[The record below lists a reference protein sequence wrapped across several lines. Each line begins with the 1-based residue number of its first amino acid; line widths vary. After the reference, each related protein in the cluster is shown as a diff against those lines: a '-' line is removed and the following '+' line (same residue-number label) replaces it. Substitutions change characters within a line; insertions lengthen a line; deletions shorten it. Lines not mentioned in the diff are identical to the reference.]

1 MIHFKKTTF
10 SIRKRVCAFIL
21 CLCMLMGS
29 IPVFTPTAQAAESN
43 YYLDRLVSWD
53 IMRGDQF
60 GNLEPER
67 SITRAEFVTMLNRT
81 FGYTKTGAQPFRDVN
96 TRDWY
101 YDDISAAYTAGYFQG
116 TSKST
121 ASPNATLTREEAATM
136 LCRNLML
143 QPLSGEDLSF
153 TDSRLASSWSRGY
166 IKAAAEEGILRGD
179 PDGKFRPLDNITRG
193 EVAIMLVRVIGTPIQ
208 EPGTYSTSV
217 AGNLMVSSSGVTL
230 ENMTVTG
237 DLYITGG
244 VGLGYVT
251 LNNVTV
257 YGKIIASGA
266 GESNKGDCSI
276 ILKNSTAPE
285 MIVDSPSNQYVTIRS
300 VGDTDIGKV
309 YVRTPT
315 YLEGKSTGRHG
326 FQYIEVDG
334 EEGTRLDL
342 AGNIHEVVTIAPKS
356 EINVGSGTV
365 EKMTVDER
373 AVGST
378 VSIAQGAVVEELN
391 LDTGTTVTGKGDIG
405 TLNVNAPGCKV
416 EMLPDDIN
424 IRPGITAD
432 INGTTMDSTLADQM
446 SDYPRILSGYPR
458 MEDIAPTQ
466 AEVSFETN
474 KPGTIYWAVRLSGD
488 GPMAASDLIKPPT
501 YGANIVKN
509 GNLAVKDANEV
520 LSQKINGLKIDTSY
534 VLSAVLVDSRDDQS
548 VVKSVYFTTPD
559 NSKPAFASGYPKAT
573 TIEDTYVDFD
583 VATTKTCT
591 LYWAIYKKG
600 MPAPTANDFKD
611 GSLSGAIDS
620 GSRKMIR
627 SEEDSVRMGNI
638 IETAKNALAELTD
651 YDAFFY
657 LTDGIN
663 ESSVTKVSIT
673 TADRT
678 PPKFLTNYPRISK
691 IDKTALTGEA
701 AINED
706 GKIYWA
712 IVKHGTEYPVENAAL
727 TDDDAKELDKKLQIK
742 GGMYALKSGSFSAK
756 ENAASSFNMSGLEAE
771 TAYDI
776 YFVAEDNSGNLSDI
790 KVLENAKTLD
800 NSAPQLVGLRF
811 SEANDEGIPLAD
823 TDITLVFSEDIYS
836 TQTKLSLVE
845 MYESDKTD
853 FVIAGSK
860 DETPITWKTIIDG
873 MFTLNNLDI
882 TDPNKKV
889 NLNLGD
895 DTGKENMTV
904 SLNENGQTEVTFH
917 NIALNLLSG
926 TRYQFVLNF
935 ITDSSNNTMGRD
947 TKSDEFRIMDAQVD
961 FNELETVNIQT
972 KDGPVSVDAT
982 FSMIPYANSTANASD
997 STRYDL
1003 IIASDTTISFN
1014 LYRRVHTA
1022 DASAEWEM
1030 VNKTDDGSTR
1040 ELSIVNPPSEEWS
1053 GISYNR
1059 DVALSQQP
1067 DDYPHLKDP
1076 LDLPLAGYDYAVK
1089 LTSINEIGYDNHD
1102 KWNATV
1108 HLYMFCVAG
1117 SANNLDNLVQS
1128 GLTESNWQ
1136 QRVITDK
1143 TVSSIGNPS
1152 NFNIEIVRTNQSAP
1166 NFNEGFPLVSP
1177 GDSLTTISYQLDRA
1191 GDVYYVVAPET
1202 ALPPRDRN
1210 NIIVDPQYDN
1220 PGNPWDDVNEKVTA
1234 DDNEIDDNI
1243 INLGFVDGSSASD
1256 YLPAGVRNMNVTSPN
1271 ANQIMNPN
1279 QFTTDI
1285 GYRTGKVT
1293 YSGAGTSPIHIQ
1305 DLNANSNYYIYFV
1318 LKGSY
1323 ALPSNVLCYKFSTT
1337 DVDSPDLIAR
1347 AKGAND
1353 AYYKVSSKTDAIIN
1367 VDTHWAL
1374 YQYASRAYPG
1384 ILDATLDNGTPVYK
1398 AIQDGSLNTFVGTV
1412 TWDSQKYSADKFRNQ
1427 LWIEME
1433 GGVSGNPTAQGE
1445 YVAVNDVDNKG
1456 KQIENFILNDAE
1468 HMRPGVNYILVVAAK
1483 NQQGG
1488 SPVFSAI
1495 SGIHYAD
1502 FEYPR
1507 VKSVTTQG
1515 SYSSGEFNG
1524 YVTVTFDKPLRV
1536 LETKDGKTLHP
1547 YTARKYDAVV
1557 TGSGTAS
1564 VQVKSSSVYG
1574 FTIMATHFPLNGT
1587 INLVPSYFKDGA
1599 TVPVSELLYSDV
1611 GTPRPSPFSMRLNAI
1626 YNDKN
1631 EVTGAEFVIAD
1642 GGIGDGFKSET
1653 KLP

>member
-1 MIHFKKTTF
+1 MIHFKKTTS
-10 SIRKRVCAFIL
+10 SIRKRACAFIL
-21 CLCMLMGS
+21 CLCMLLGM

-60 GNLEPER
+60 GNLEPDR

-96 TRDWY
+96 IHDWY

-217 AGNLMVSSSGVTL
+217 AGNLMVSCSGVTL

-276 ILKNSTAPE
+276 ILKNCTAPE

-300 VGDTDIGKV
+300 VGDTDIDKV
-309 YVRTPT
+309 YVRTDT

-334 EEGTRLDL
+334 EDGTRLDL
-342 AGNIHEVVTIAPKS
+342 AGNIHEVVTVAPES

-432 INGTTMDSTLADQM
+432 INGMTMDSTLADQI

-458 MEDIAPTQ
+458 MDDIAPTQ
-466 AEVSFETN
+466 AETSFETN

-520 LSQKINGLKIDTSY
+520 LSQKITGLKIDTSY

-663 ESSVTKVSIT
+663 ESAVTKVSIT

-678 PPKFLTNYPRISK
+678 PPEFLNNYPRISK
-691 IDKTALTGEA
+691 IDKTSLTGEA

-706 GKIYWA
+706 GKVYWA
-712 IVKHGTEYPVENAAL
+712 IVKHGTDYPVENAAL
-727 TDDDAKELDKKLQIK
+727 SDDEAKELDKKLQIK

-776 YFVAEDNSGNLSDI
+776 YFVAEDDSGNLSEI

-800 NSAPQLVGLRF
+800 TTAPELVEMRF

-845 MYESDKTD
+845 MYESDKDTFD
-853 FVIAGSK
+853 VAGSK
-860 DETPITWKTIIDG
+860 DGETVTWAEVIDG

-882 TDPNKKV
+882 TDPDKKV
-889 NLNLGD
+889 ALTLGSP
-895 DTGKENMTV
+895 TGKENMTV

-917 NIALNLLSG
+917 NAALNLLSG

-935 ITDSSNNTMGRD
+935 ITDSSNNNMGRD

-961 FNELETVNIQT
+961 FNELEIVTIT
-972 KDGPVSVDAT
+972 PDGQSQSVSVDTT
-982 FSMIPYANSTANASD
+982 FSMIPYANSTQNASPN
-997 STRYDL
+997 TRYDL

-1014 LYRRVHTA
+1014 LYQREHKADNSGIWKQVNTA
-1022 DASAEWEM
+1022 PI
-1030 VNKTDDGSTR
+1030 
-1040 ELSIVNPPSEEWS
+1040 SIVNPPSEKWS
-1053 GISYNR
+1053 GRSYNK
-1059 DVALSQQP
+1059 DIAGITEPEQ
-1067 DDYPHLKDP
+1067 YPTLQSLID
-1076 LDLPLAGYDYAVK
+1076 GYEYAIE
-1089 LTSINEIGYDNHD
+1089 LTSINEISEKD
-1102 KWNATV
+1102 KWDATV
-1108 HLYMFCVAG
+1108 HLYLFCVAG
-1117 SANNLDNLVQS
+1117 APSNLRNLVQ
-1128 GLTESNWQ
+1128 GDVTETIWQ
-1136 QRVITDK
+1136 DRVITNK

-1152 NFNIEIVRTNQSAP
+1152 DFSIEIVRTNQSAP
-1166 NFNEGFPLVSP
+1166 NFNEGYPRVSP
-1177 GDSLTTISYQLDRA
+1177 GDSLTTISYQLDRV

-1202 ALPPRDRN
+1202 NLPPKND
-1210 NIIVDPQYDN
+1210 ITI
-1220 PGNPWDDVNEKVTA
+1220 
-1234 DDNEIDDNI
+1234 IDDEYRQPWI
-1243 INLGFVDGSSASD
+1243 KEPTDDTGIPNLGKLVDTYASVV
-1256 YLPAGVRNMNVTSPN
+1256 LPADKRDMGITSPT
-1271 ANQIMNPN
+1271 ASQIMNPT
-1279 QFTTDI
+1279 QFTNDA
-1285 GYRTGKVT
+1285 GYRTGKAS
-1293 YSGAGTSPIHIQ
+1293 YSGAGTATIQ
-1305 DLNANSNYYIYFV
+1305 IEDLNANSNYYIYFV

-1323 ALPSNVLCYKFSTT
+1323 ALPSSVLCYKFSTT
-1337 DVDSPDLIAR
+1337 DVEAPLLD
-1347 AKGAND
+1347 AKANNSND
-1353 AYYKVSSKTDAIIN
+1353 AYYTVKSSTTGTISAN
-1367 VDTHWAL
+1367 TYWFL
-1374 YQYASRAYPG
+1374 YGEGDGGYPP
-1384 ILDATLDNGTPVYK
+1384 I
-1398 AIQDGSLNTFVGTV
+1398 LNTKIPSSNKTYLEAMKD
-1412 TWDSQKYSADKFRNQ
+1412 TTIDSLDSADKIA
-1427 LWIEME
+1427 LWETIL
-1433 GGVSGNPTAQGE
+1433 GQGSGFDLAQSGSE
-1445 YVAVNDVDNKG
+1445 LVENVTNSPG
-1456 KQIENFILNDAE
+1456 QTISNFIDPSKLLPNNSY
-1468 HMRPGVNYILVVAAK
+1468 VLVVAAR
-1483 NQQGG
+1483 NTQGG
-1488 SPVFSAI
+1488 DPVFRAVGNIRLVDTSGPKI
-1495 SGIHYAD
+1495 SNISTTGRTTTAGA
-1502 FEYPR
+1502 FTGQ
-1507 VKSVTTQG
+1507 VTIQ
-1515 SYSSGEFNG
+1515 
-1524 YVTVTFDKPLRV
+1524 FDKDLY
-1536 LETKDGKTLHP
+1536 LKYIQSNTQTP
-1547 YTARKYDAVV
+1547 YKAWTTDA
-1557 TGSGTAS
+1557 
-1564 VQVKSSSVYG
+1564 
-1574 FTIMATHFPLNGT
+1574 
-1587 INLVPSYFKDGA
+1587 
-1599 TVPVSELLYSDV
+1599 
-1611 GTPRPSPFSMRLNAI
+1611 
-1626 YNDKN
+1626 
-1631 EVTGAEFVIAD
+1631 VTGAGTATVQKYVSRMLYINVSQFPEGGTLSIIPHNTASDEQDMVYPYFVTEQGYGSELAPITLRLEKETTEEGKDIWRFVIDAPGKDYD
-1642 GGIGDGFKSET
+1642 GTTSQIIT
-1653 KLP
+1653 P

>member
-1 MIHFKKTTF
+1 MIHFKKTTS
-10 SIRKRVCAFIL
+10 SIRKRACAFIL
-21 CLCMLMGS
+21 CLCMLLGM

-60 GNLEPER
+60 GNLEPDR

-96 TRDWY
+96 IHDWY

-116 TSKST
+116 TSKTT
-121 ASPNATLTREEAATM
+121 ASPNSTLTREEAATM

-143 QPLSGEDLSF
+143 QPLSGENLSF
-153 TDSRLASSWSRGY
+153 SDSREASSWSRGY
-166 IKAAAEEGILRGD
+166 IKAAAEEGILQGYQ
-179 PDGKFRPLDNITRG
+179 DGTFRPLRNITRG
-193 EVAIMLVRVIGTPIQ
+193 EVATMLVRVIGTPIQ

-217 AGNLMVSSSGVTL
+217 AGNLMVSCSGVTL

-276 ILKNSTAPE
+276 ILKNCTAPE
-285 MIVDSPSNQYVTIRS
+285 MIVDSPSNQYVTIRT
-300 VGDTDIGKV
+300 VGNTDIDKV
-309 YVRTPT
+309 YVRTDT
-315 YLEGKSTGRHG
+315 YLEGKSTGLHG

-334 EEGTRLDL
+334 EDGTRLDL
-342 AGNIHEVVTIAPKS
+342 AGNIHEVVTVAPES

-365 EKMTVDER
+365 EKMTVDEN

-432 INGTTMDSTLADQM
+432 INGMTMDSTLADQI

-458 MEDIAPTQ
+458 MDDIAPTQ
-466 AEVSFETN
+466 AETSFETN

-520 LSQKINGLKIDTSY
+520 LSQKITGLKIDTSY

-600 MPAPTANDFKD
+600 MPAPTGNDFKD

-663 ESSVTKVSIT
+663 ESAVTKVSIT

-678 PPKFLTNYPRISK
+678 PPEFLNNYPRISK
-691 IDKTALTGEA
+691 IDKTSLTGEA

-706 GKIYWA
+706 GKVYWA
-712 IVKHGTEYPVENAAL
+712 IVKHGTDYPVENAAL
-727 TDDDAKELDKKLQIK
+727 SDDEAKELDKKLQIK

-776 YFVAEDNSGNLSDI
+776 YFVAEDDSGNLSEI

-800 NSAPQLVGLRF
+800 TTAPELVEMRF

-845 MYESDKTD
+845 MYESDKDTFD
-853 FVIAGSK
+853 VAGSK
-860 DETPITWKTIIDG
+860 DGETVTWAEVIDG

-882 TDPNKKV
+882 TDPDKKV
-889 NLNLGD
+889 ALTLGSP
-895 DTGKENMTV
+895 TGKENMTV

-917 NIALNLLSG
+917 NAALNLLSG

-935 ITDSSNNTMGRD
+935 ITDSSNNNMGRD

-961 FNELETVNIQT
+961 FNELEIVTIT
-972 KDGPVSVDAT
+972 PDGQPASVAVDT
-982 FSMIPYANSTANASD
+982 IFSMVPYANSTANASD
-997 STRYDL
+997 NTRYDV

-1014 LYRRVHTA
+1014 LYRREHTA
-1022 DASAEWEM
+1022 DDSGKWTQ
-1030 VNKTDDGSTR
+1030 VSSSPI
-1040 ELSIVNPPSEEWS
+1040 SIVNPPSEKWS
-1053 GISYNR
+1053 GRSYNK
-1059 DVALSQQP
+1059 DIAGITEPEQ
-1067 DDYPHLKDP
+1067 YPTLQSLID
-1076 LDLPLAGYDYAVK
+1076 GYEYAIE
-1089 LTSINEIGYDNHD
+1089 LTSINEISEKD
-1102 KWNATV
+1102 KWDATV
-1108 HLYMFCVAG
+1108 HLYLFCVAG
-1117 SANNLDNLVQS
+1117 APSNLRNLVQ
-1128 GLTESNWQ
+1128 GDVTETIWQ
-1136 QRVITDK
+1136 ERVITNK

-1152 NFNIEIVRTNQSAP
+1152 DFSIEIVRTNQSAP
-1166 NFNEGFPLVSP
+1166 NFNESYPRISP
-1177 GDSLTTISYQLDRA
+1177 GDSLTTISYQLDRV

-1202 ALPPRDRN
+1202 NLPPKND
-1210 NIIVDPQYDN
+1210 IKI
-1220 PGNPWDDVNEKVTA
+1220 
-1234 DDNEIDDNI
+1234 IDDEYRQPWI
-1243 INLGFVDGSSASD
+1243 KEPTDDTGIPNLGKLVDTYASVV
-1256 YLPAGVRNMNVTSPN
+1256 LPADKRDMGITSPT
-1271 ANQIMNPN
+1271 ASQIMNPT
-1279 QFTTDI
+1279 QFTNDA
-1285 GYRTGKVT
+1285 GYRTGKAS
-1293 YSGAGTSPIHIQ
+1293 YSGAGTATIQ
-1305 DLNANSNYYIYFV
+1305 IEDLNANSNYYIYFV

-1323 ALPSNVLCYKFSTT
+1323 ALPSSVLCYKFSTT
-1337 DVDSPDLIAR
+1337 DVEAPLLDAMANNS
-1347 AKGAND
+1347 ND
-1353 AYYKVSSKTDAIIN
+1353 AYYTVKSSTTGTISANTYWFLYGEGDGGYPPILNTQITSTSKTYLEAMKDKSIDSLDSEDKITLWETLLGQGSGFDLAQSGSELVENVTNSPGQII
-1367 VDTHWAL
+1367 
-1374 YQYASRAYPG
+1374 S
-1384 ILDATLDNGTPVYK
+1384 
-1398 AIQDGSLNTFVGTV
+1398 
-1412 TWDSQKYSADKFRNQ
+1412 
-1427 LWIEME
+1427 
-1433 GGVSGNPTAQGE
+1433 
-1445 YVAVNDVDNKG
+1445 
-1456 KQIENFILNDAE
+1456 NFIDPSKLLPNNSY
-1468 HMRPGVNYILVVAAK
+1468 VLVVAAR
-1483 NQQGG
+1483 NTQGG
-1488 SPVFSAI
+1488 DPVFRAVGNIRLVDTSGPKI
-1495 SGIHYAD
+1495 SNISTTGRTTTAGA
-1502 FEYPR
+1502 FTGQ
-1507 VKSVTTQG
+1507 VTIQ
-1515 SYSSGEFNG
+1515 
-1524 YVTVTFDKPLRV
+1524 FDKDLY
-1536 LETKDGKTLHP
+1536 LKYIQSNTQTP
-1547 YTARKYDAVV
+1547 YKAWTTDA
-1557 TGSGTAS
+1557 
-1564 VQVKSSSVYG
+1564 
-1574 FTIMATHFPLNGT
+1574 
-1587 INLVPSYFKDGA
+1587 
-1599 TVPVSELLYSDV
+1599 
-1611 GTPRPSPFSMRLNAI
+1611 
-1626 YNDKN
+1626 
-1631 EVTGAEFVIAD
+1631 VTGAGTATVQKYVSRMLYINVSQFPE
-1642 GGIGDGFKSET
+1642 GGTLSIIPHNT
-1653 KLP
+1653 

>member
-1 MIHFKKTTF
+1 MIHFKKTTS
-10 SIRKRVCAFIL
+10 SIRKRACAFIL
-21 CLCMLMGS
+21 CLCMLLGM

-60 GNLEPER
+60 GNLEPDR

-96 TRDWY
+96 IHDWY

-217 AGNLMVSSSGVTL
+217 AGNLMVSTSGVTL

-276 ILKNSTAPE
+276 ILKNCTAPE

-300 VGDTDIGKV
+300 VGDTDIDKV
-309 YVRTPT
+309 YVRTDT

-326 FQYIEVDG
+326 FQYIEVHG
-334 EEGTRLDL
+334 EDGTRLDL
-342 AGNIHEVVTIAPKS
+342 AGNIHEVVTVAPDS

-365 EKMTVDER
+365 EKMTVDEN

-432 INGTTMDSTLADQM
+432 INGMTMDSTLADQI

-458 MEDIAPTQ
+458 MDDIAPTQ
-466 AEVSFETN
+466 AETSFETN

-520 LSQKINGLKIDTSY
+520 LSQKITSLKIDTSY

-663 ESSVTKVSIT
+663 ESAVTKVSIT

-678 PPKFLTNYPRISK
+678 PPEFLNNYPRISK
-691 IDKTALTGEA
+691 IDKTSLTGEA

-706 GKIYWA
+706 GKVYWA
-712 IVKHGTEYPVENAAL
+712 IVKHGADYPVENAAL
-727 TDDDAKELDKKLQIK
+727 SDDEAKELDKKLQIK

-776 YFVAEDNSGNLSDI
+776 YFVAEDNSGNLSEI

-800 NSAPQLVGLRF
+800 TTAPELVEMRF

-845 MYESDKTD
+845 MYESDKDTFD
-853 FVIAGSK
+853 VAGSK
-860 DETPITWKTIIDG
+860 DGETATWAEVIDG

-882 TDPNKKV
+882 TDPDKKV
-889 NLNLGD
+889 ALTLGSP
-895 DTGKENMTV
+895 TGKENMTV

-917 NIALNLLSG
+917 NAALNLLSG

-935 ITDSSNNTMGRD
+935 ITDSSNNNMGRD

-961 FNELETVNIQT
+961 FNELEIVTIT
-972 KDGPVSVDAT
+972 PDGQPASVAVDTT
-982 FSMIPYANSTANASD
+982 FSMVPYANSTANASD
-997 STRYDL
+997 NTRYDV

-1014 LYRRVHTA
+1014 LYRREHTA
-1022 DASAEWEM
+1022 DDSGKWTQ
-1030 VNKTDDGSTR
+1030 VSSSPI
-1040 ELSIVNPPSEEWS
+1040 SIVNPPSEKWS
-1053 GISYNR
+1053 GRSYNK
-1059 DVALSQQP
+1059 DVEGNTEP
-1067 DDYPHLKDP
+1067 EKYPTLKS
-1076 LDLPLAGYDYAVK
+1076 LTAGYDYAVELK
-1089 LTSINEIGYDNHD
+1089 SINEITEPD
-1102 KWNATV
+1102 KWDATV
-1108 HLYMFCVAG
+1108 HLYLFCVAG
-1117 SANNLDNLVQS
+1117 APSNLRNLVQ
-1128 GLTESNWQ
+1128 GDVTETIWQ
-1136 QRVITDK
+1136 DRVITNK

-1152 NFNIEIVRTNQSAP
+1152 DFSIEIVRTNQSAP
-1166 NFNEGFPLVSP
+1166 NFNESYPRISP
-1177 GDSLTTISYQLDRA
+1177 GDSLTTISYQLDRV

-1202 ALPPRDRN
+1202 NLPPKND
-1210 NIIVDPQYDN
+1210 ITI
-1220 PGNPWDDVNEKVTA
+1220 
-1234 DDNEIDDNI
+1234 IDDEYRQPWI
-1243 INLGFVDGSSASD
+1243 KEPTDDTGIPNLGKLVDTYASVV
-1256 YLPAGVRNMNVTSPN
+1256 LPADKRDMGITSPT
-1271 ANQIMNPN
+1271 ASQIMNPT
-1279 QFTTDI
+1279 QFTNDA
-1285 GYRTGKVT
+1285 GYRTGKAS
-1293 YSGAGTSPIHIQ
+1293 YSGAGTATIQ
-1305 DLNANSNYYIYFV
+1305 IEDLNANSNYYIYFV

-1323 ALPSNVLCYKFSTT
+1323 ALPSSVLCYKFSTN
-1337 DVDSPDLIAR
+1337 DVEPPLLDAMANNS
-1347 AKGAND
+1347 ND
-1353 AYYKVSSKTDAIIN
+1353 AYYTVKSNTTGTISANTYWFLYGEGDGGYPPILNTQITSTSKTYLEAMKDKSIDSLDSKDKITLWETLLGQGSGFDLAQSGSELVEN
-1367 VDTHWAL
+1367 VTN
-1374 YQYASRAYPG
+1374 SPG
-1384 ILDATLDNGTPVYK
+1384 QTI
-1398 AIQDGSLNTFVGTV
+1398 S
-1412 TWDSQKYSADKFRNQ
+1412 
-1427 LWIEME
+1427 
-1433 GGVSGNPTAQGE
+1433 
-1445 YVAVNDVDNKG
+1445 
-1456 KQIENFILNDAE
+1456 NFIDPSKLLPNNSY
-1468 HMRPGVNYILVVAAK
+1468 VLVVAAR
-1483 NQQGG
+1483 NTQGG
-1488 SPVFSAI
+1488 DPVFRAVGNIRLVDTSGPKI
-1495 SGIHYAD
+1495 SNISTTGRTTTAGA
-1502 FEYPR
+1502 FTGQ
-1507 VKSVTTQG
+1507 VTIQ
-1515 SYSSGEFNG
+1515 
-1524 YVTVTFDKPLRV
+1524 FDKDLY
-1536 LETKDGKTLHP
+1536 LKYIQSNTQTP
-1547 YTARKYDAVV
+1547 YKAWTTDA
-1557 TGSGTAS
+1557 
-1564 VQVKSSSVYG
+1564 
-1574 FTIMATHFPLNGT
+1574 
-1587 INLVPSYFKDGA
+1587 
-1599 TVPVSELLYSDV
+1599 
-1611 GTPRPSPFSMRLNAI
+1611 
-1626 YNDKN
+1626 
-1631 EVTGAEFVIAD
+1631 VTGAGTATVQKYVSRMLYINVSQFPEGGTLSIIPHNTESDEQDMVYPYFVTEQGYGSELAPISLRLDKETTEDGKDLWKFVISAPGKDYD
-1642 GGIGDGFKSET
+1642 GMTSEIIT
-1653 KLP
+1653 Q

>member
-1 MIHFKKTTF
+1 MIHFKKTTS
-10 SIRKRVCAFIL
+10 SIRKRACAFIL
-21 CLCMLMGS
+21 CLCMLLGM

-60 GNLEPER
+60 GNLEPDR

-96 TRDWY
+96 IHDWY

-217 AGNLMVSSSGVTL
+217 AGNLMVSTSGVTL

-276 ILKNSTAPE
+276 ILKNCTAPE

-300 VGDTDIGKV
+300 VGDTDIDKV
-309 YVRTPT
+309 YVRTDT

-334 EEGTRLDL
+334 EDGTRLDL
-342 AGNIHEVVTIAPKS
+342 AGNIHEVVTVAPDS

-365 EKMTVDER
+365 EKMTVDEN

-432 INGTTMDSTLADQM
+432 INGMTMDSTLADQI

-458 MEDIAPTQ
+458 MDDIAPTQ
-466 AEVSFETN
+466 AETSFETN

-520 LSQKINGLKIDTSY
+520 LSQKITGLKIDTSY

-663 ESSVTKVSIT
+663 ESAVTKVSIT

-678 PPKFLTNYPRISK
+678 PPEFLNNYPRISK
-691 IDKTALTGEA
+691 IDKTSLTGEA

-706 GKIYWA
+706 GKVYWA
-712 IVKHGTEYPVENAAL
+712 IVKHGTDYPVENAAL
-727 TDDDAKELDKKLQIK
+727 SDDEAKELDKKLQIK

-776 YFVAEDNSGNLSDI
+776 YFVAEDNSGNLSEI

-800 NSAPQLVGLRF
+800 TTAPELVEMRF

-845 MYESDKTD
+845 MYESDKDTFD
-853 FVIAGSK
+853 VAGSK
-860 DETPITWKTIIDG
+860 DGETATWAEVIDG

-882 TDPNKKV
+882 TDPDKKV
-889 NLNLGD
+889 ALTLGSP
-895 DTGKENMTV
+895 TGKENMTV

-917 NIALNLLSG
+917 NAALNLLSG

-935 ITDSSNNTMGRD
+935 ITDSSNNNMGRD

-961 FNELETVNIQT
+961 FNELEIVTIT
-972 KDGPVSVDAT
+972 PDGQPASVAVDTT
-982 FSMIPYANSTANASD
+982 FSMVPYANSTANASD
-997 STRYDL
+997 NTRYDV

-1014 LYRRVHTA
+1014 LYRREHTA
-1022 DASAEWEM
+1022 DDSGKWTQ
-1030 VNKTDDGSTR
+1030 VSSSPI
-1040 ELSIVNPPSEEWS
+1040 SIVNPPSEKWS
-1053 GISYNR
+1053 GRSYNK
-1059 DVALSQQP
+1059 DVEGNTEP
-1067 DDYPHLKDP
+1067 EKYPTLKS
-1076 LDLPLAGYDYAVK
+1076 LTAGYDYAVELK
-1089 LTSINEIGYDNHD
+1089 SINEITEPD
-1102 KWNATV
+1102 KWDATV
-1108 HLYMFCVAG
+1108 HLYLFCVAG
-1117 SANNLDNLVQS
+1117 APSNLRNLVQ
-1128 GLTESNWQ
+1128 GDVTETIWQ
-1136 QRVITDK
+1136 DRVITNK

-1152 NFNIEIVRTNQSAP
+1152 DFSIEIVRTNQSAP
-1166 NFNEGFPLVSP
+1166 NFNESYPRISP
-1177 GDSLTTISYQLDRA
+1177 GDSLTTISYQLDRV

-1202 ALPPRDRN
+1202 NLPPKND
-1210 NIIVDPQYDN
+1210 ITI
-1220 PGNPWDDVNEKVTA
+1220 
-1234 DDNEIDDNI
+1234 IDDEYRQPWI
-1243 INLGFVDGSSASD
+1243 KEPTDDTGIPNLGKLVDTYASVV
-1256 YLPAGVRNMNVTSPN
+1256 LPADKRDMGITSPT
-1271 ANQIMNPN
+1271 ASQIMNPT
-1279 QFTTDI
+1279 QFTNDA
-1285 GYRTGKVT
+1285 GYRTGKAS
-1293 YSGAGTSPIHIQ
+1293 YSGAGTATIQ
-1305 DLNANSNYYIYFV
+1305 IEDLNANSNYYIYFV

-1323 ALPSNVLCYKFSTT
+1323 ALPSSVLCYKFSTT
-1337 DVDSPDLIAR
+1337 DVEAPLLDAMANNS
-1347 AKGAND
+1347 ND
-1353 AYYKVSSKTDAIIN
+1353 AYYTVKSNTTGTISANTY
-1367 VDTHWAL
+1367 WFL
-1374 YQYASRAYPG
+1374 YGEGDGGYPP
-1384 ILDATLDNGTPVYK
+1384 I
-1398 AIQDGSLNTFVGTV
+1398 LNTPITSTGKTYLEAMKDKSIDSLDSKDKITLWETILGQGSGFDLAQSGSELVENV
-1412 TWDSQKYSADKFRNQ
+1412 TNSPGQTIS
-1427 LWIEME
+1427 
-1433 GGVSGNPTAQGE
+1433 
-1445 YVAVNDVDNKG
+1445 
-1456 KQIENFILNDAE
+1456 NFIDPSKLLPNNSY
-1468 HMRPGVNYILVVAAK
+1468 VLVVAAR
-1483 NQQGG
+1483 NTQGG
-1488 SPVFSAI
+1488 DPVFRAVGNIRLVDTSGPKI
-1495 SGIHYAD
+1495 SNISTTGRTTTAGA
-1502 FEYPR
+1502 FTGQ
-1507 VKSVTTQG
+1507 VTIQ
-1515 SYSSGEFNG
+1515 
-1524 YVTVTFDKPLRV
+1524 FDKDLYLKYIQSNTQTPYKAW
-1536 LETKDGKTLHP
+1536 TKD
-1547 YTARKYDAVV
+1547 A
-1557 TGSGTAS
+1557 
-1564 VQVKSSSVYG
+1564 
-1574 FTIMATHFPLNGT
+1574 
-1587 INLVPSYFKDGA
+1587 
-1599 TVPVSELLYSDV
+1599 
-1611 GTPRPSPFSMRLNAI
+1611 
-1626 YNDKN
+1626 
-1631 EVTGAEFVIAD
+1631 VTGAGTATVQKYVSRMLYINVSQFPEGGTLSIIPHNTESDEQDMVYPYFVTEQGYGSELAPITLRLEKETTEEGKDIWRFVIDAPGKDYD
-1642 GGIGDGFKSET
+1642 GTTSQIIT
-1653 KLP
+1653 P